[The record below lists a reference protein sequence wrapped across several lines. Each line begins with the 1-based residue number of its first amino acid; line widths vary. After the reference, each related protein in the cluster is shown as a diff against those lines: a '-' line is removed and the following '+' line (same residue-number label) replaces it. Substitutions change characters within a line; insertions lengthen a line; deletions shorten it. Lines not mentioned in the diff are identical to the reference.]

1 MAGKEEVR
9 RRKYEGRSMKEK
21 LRSTNRAMSY
31 FFLFRLAPIA
41 VCVDNLF
48 IVRQA
53 HSEVNPSSGKPNI
66 LKEEKTM
73 GLLDSILGA
82 ATGKTDGS
90 GGAAQ
95 LIGVLGGLLAQS
107 GGLQGLANKFAQ
119 SGQGNAF
126 QSWVGVGEDEAISSN
141 QIQNALGSEQVNAL
155 AAKMGIDPAQASSFL
170 AEYLPKIVDKLT
182 PAGKVD
188 PTADHQQG
196 LAALLPSL
204 LQSLQGQAPSGQS
217 TQA

>member
-1 MAGKEEVR
+1 
-9 RRKYEGRSMKEK
+9 
-21 LRSTNRAMSY
+21 
-31 FFLFRLAPIA
+31 
-41 VCVDNLF
+41 
-48 IVRQA
+48 
-53 HSEVNPSSGKPNI
+53 
-66 LKEEKTM
+66 M

-82 ATGKTDGS
+82 VSGKTEGS

-107 GGLQGLANKFAQ
+107 GGLQGLANKFSQ

-126 QSWVGVGEDEAISSN
+126 QSWVGMGENQPISNN
-141 QIQNALGSEQVNAL
+141 QIQNALGSEQVNAI
-155 AAKMGIDPAQASSFL
+155 ATRMGVDPAVASNFL

-182 PAGKVD
+182 PAGKID

-204 LQSLQGQAPSGQS
+204 LQSLGGQS
-217 TQA
+217 STGQSAQA

>member
-1 MAGKEEVR
+1 
-9 RRKYEGRSMKEK
+9 
-21 LRSTNRAMSY
+21 
-31 FFLFRLAPIA
+31 
-41 VCVDNLF
+41 
-48 IVRQA
+48 
-53 HSEVNPSSGKPNI
+53 
-66 LKEEKTM
+66 M

-82 ATGKTDGS
+82 VTGKTDGS

-119 SGQGNAF
+119 NGQGNAF
-126 QSWVGVGEDEAISSN
+126 QSWVGMGENQPISSN
-141 QIQNALGSEQVNAL
+141 QIQNVLGSEQVNAL

-170 AEYLPKIVDKLT
+170 AEYLPKVVDKLT
-182 PAGKVD
+182 PEGKVD

-204 LQSLQGQAPSGQS
+204 LQNLAGQS
-217 TQA
+217 SSAPPPQA